1 MTKRKYWLGFILI
14 LFLATFL
21 RFYKLGQIP
30 SSLYWDEAAILLDAK
45 VVSQTGYDI
54 HNRSWFQV
62 LFPSYGDFK
71 LPIYIWLATLS
82 VKLLGVTEL
91 AVRLPSALVGL
102 ITIILAGFI
111 SRELFFKFSNK
122 KKDWLQLATMLI
134 IAISPWSIMF
144 SRTGFEGHLGQLI
157 LALSFWIIL
166 KAREKKWLVLL
177 SPLLGALATYTY
189 FSVRFAWPIVFIS
202 TAFLVLKKKA
212 WQWLPPALV
221 IFGLLLLPMI
231 KSPLYAESNNFR
243 YSTTSVLNAYDY
255 PLQAN
260 QYRELTGSNLLD
272 RVLFHRHWL
281 MGRELIKNY
290 ADNLSLNY
298 LFLTG
303 DPNLRHGTGEHGLFL
318 LIFLPILLVGFYE
331 LFKKQRPE
339 LLVLIIWWLIALL
352 PASVPETTPHS
363 LRSLNALVP
372 ISLILGFGLVSLM
385 EKKIKFLN
393 LVLIAIITLSIFE
406 FGYHYFTQYG
416 ADSAYDWQDGYK
428 EMALE
433 INQALPHVADVYIDE
448 FDDRFYLW
456 LLVYSDFTPQE
467 IQALPKKNYQIKE
480 IEKITF
486 HGYHWSKVA
495 SLDRKI
501 LVVGL
506 VDHINEGL
514 KKYQIQPVWEK
525 EIIQANGKKPF
536 KIVMIERQ
544 N

>member
-1 MTKRKYWLGFILI
+1 MHKRRYWLVFTLI
-14 LFLATFL
+14 LLLATFL

-45 VVSQTGYDI
+45 VASQTGQDM
-54 HNRSWFQV
+54 HGRSWMQV

-71 LPIYIWLATLS
+71 LPIYIWLATVS

-91 AVRLPSALVGL
+91 AVRLPSAIVGL
-102 ITIILAGFI
+102 TTILLAGFI
-111 SRELFFKFSNK
+111 SRELFLKFSDK
-122 KKDWLQLATMLI
+122 KKDYLQLMTMLV
-134 IAISPWSIMF
+134 IAVSPWSIMF

-157 LALSFWIIL
+157 LALSVWVVL
-166 KAREKKWLVLL
+166 KSRKKHWLVLL

-189 FSVRFAWPIVFIS
+189 FSVRFVWPIVFIS
-202 TAFLVLKKKA
+202 AVFLILKKKA
-212 WQWLPPALV
+212 WKWLFPALL
-221 IFGLLLLPMI
+221 IFGVLLLPMVR
-231 KSPLYAESNNFR
+231 SPLYAESNKFR

-255 PLQAN
+255 PVQAN
-260 QYRELTGSNLLD
+260 QYRELASSSLLD

-303 DPNLRHGTGEHGLFL
+303 DPNLRHGTGDHGLFL
-318 LIFLPILLVGFYE
+318 LIFLPILLAGLYE
-331 LFKKQRPE
+331 LFKRQRFE
-339 LLVLIIWWLIALL
+339 LLILIIWWLIALL

-372 ISLILGFGLVSLM
+372 ISLILGFGLVSLI
-385 EKKIKFLN
+385 EKKSKILN
-393 LVLIAIITLSIFE
+393 LILFSLISMSTFE
-406 FGYHYFTQYG
+406 FGYHYFTQYK

-428 EMALE
+428 EMALV
-433 INQALPHVADVYIDE
+433 INKNLPDVSDVYIDE

-456 LLVYSDFTPQE
+456 LLAYGDFMATE
-467 IQALPKKNYQIKE
+467 IQAMPKESYQIKK

-486 HGYHWSKVA
+486 HSYHWSKID

-501 LVVGL
+501 IVVGL
-506 VDHINEGL
+506 TSSINEGL
-514 KKYQIQPVWEK
+514 NTYQIQPTWEK
-525 EIIQANGKKPF
+525 EIYQANGETPF
-536 KIVMIERQ
+536 KIVMLEK
-544 N
+544 